1 MLLCGLLVAVVAFE
15 VVHPAGA
22 ESQREPGNATP
33 RPVGARVVTRA
44 APSNA
49 LPNTWME
56 EALARPL
63 FAPDRRP
70 AAGSATADPGMP
82 RLTGIIASPDAAVAI
97 FQPAGST
104 RSVLARSG
112 EHVGGWEVTA
122 IAADAVNL
130 RKQGQ
135 VIVLSPRFGGA
146 QHGGL
151 IQQAQL
157 PKPRWEEAAPTG
169 LERARWANPQL
180 QP

>member
-1 MLLCGLLVAVVAFE
+1 MLLCGLLIAVVAFE
-15 VVHPAGA
+15 VVHTPGA
-22 ESQREPGNATP
+22 ETQAEPGNAAP
-33 RPVGARVVTRA
+33 RPVALRGTRS

-49 LPNTWME
+49 RPNTWME

-112 EHVGGWEVTA
+112 EHVAGWEVTA

-169 LERARWANPQL
+169 LERARWSNPQL

>member
-15 VVHPAGA
+15 VVYPAGA
-22 ESQREPGNATP
+22 ETKAGPGNAAP
-33 RPVGARVVTRA
+33 RPVPPRAARA

-97 FQPAGST
+97 FQPAGSP

-135 VIVLSPRFGGA
+135 VVVLSPRFGGA

-151 IQQAQL
+151 IQPAQL

-169 LERARWANPQL
+169 LERARWSNPQL

>member
-1 MLLCGLLVAVVAFE
+1 MLLCGLLVFVVGFE
-15 VVHPAGA
+15 VVDRAGA
-22 ESQREPGNATP
+22 ATHVDLGNATARTVQP
-33 RPVGARVVTRA
+33 RATRA
-44 APSNA
+44 AAINA
-49 LPNTWME
+49 LPSRWVE
-56 EALARPL
+56 LVLARPL
-63 FAPDRRP
+63 FSPDRRP
-70 AAGSATADPGMP
+70 AAGSSAADPGMP

-97 FQPAGST
+97 FQPAGNG

-112 EHVGGWEVTA
+112 ERVGGWEVTA
-122 IAADAVNL
+122 IAADSVNL

-135 VIVLSPRFGGA
+135 VLVLSPRFGGA

-151 IQQAQL
+151 VQQAQL